1 MTPVVRR
8 TWAPKGRTPVLRHRF
23 RRWQRIS
30 MAGLCCYGPDRLRA
44 RLAFHAQPGAYTTE
58 ALIAVIGELR
68 RFLHGAKVTLLWDN
82 LPAHR
87 SKAMRQFLATQRGWL
102 VVEYLP
108 AYAPELNP
116 VEGLWANL
124 KAVELA
130 NLVADTLQ
138 EVLQA
143 TRQGV
148 SRIRRKHRLL
158 FSFLDHTGLC
168 L

>member
-1 MTPVVRR
+1 VVRR
-8 TWAPKGRTPVLRHRF
+8 TWAPKGHTPVLRHRF

-30 MAGLCCYGPDRLRA
+30 MAGLCCYGPDRSRA
-44 RLAFHAQPGAYTTE
+44 RLAFHAQPAAYTAE
-58 ALIAVIGELR
+58 ALITVIGELR
-68 RFLHGAKVTLLWDN
+68 RFLHGAKVTLVWDN

-87 SKAMRQFLATQRGWL
+87 SKQMREFLATQRGWL

-130 NLVADTLQ
+130 NLVADNLQ

-143 TRQGV
+143 TRHGV
-148 SRIRRKHRLL
+148 SRIRRKHKLL
-158 FSFLDHTGLC
+158 FSFLDHTGLP

>member
-1 MTPVVRR
+1 
-8 TWAPKGRTPVLRHRF
+8 
-23 RRWQRIS
+23 
-30 MAGLCCYGPDRLRA
+30 MAGLCCYGPDGSRA
-44 RLAFHAQPGAYTTE
+44 RLAFYAQPGAYTSL
-58 ALIAVIGELR
+58 ALIGVIGQLR

-87 SKAMRQFLATQRGWL
+87 SRQMRQFLATQRGWL
-102 VVEYLP
+102 VGEHLP

-124 KAVELA
+124 KAVELV
-130 NLVADTLQ
+130 NLLADTLQ
-138 EVLQA
+138 EVLHA

-148 SRIRRKHRLL
+148 SRIRRKHGLL
-158 FSFLDHTGLC
+158 SSFLDHTGLS